1 MKIGE
6 LYNILQKAI
15 GENNKN
21 KDFEVEFWLNDNK
34 NETKLEFIGCSQFSV
49 FPDMTISLKLNS
61 SDDFKLVSK
70 GD

>member
-34 NETKLEFIGCSQFSV
+34 NETKLEFIECGQFSV
-49 FPDMTISLKLNS
+49 FPDMTISLKLNP